1 VSLFAGK
8 YITRHGFK
16 KGILLGL
23 IISCLGCF
31 SMFGAI
37 SFYSFEILLF
47 AFFLLASGNA
57 ILQVGANLYIVLSGG
72 KANSASRL
80 NFTQGFNSL
89 GTTIAPVLATHIL
102 IYLVQFNNRD
112 LVESLDLFEI
122 KSLYIHFPYL
132 IVGVILLFVIAY
144 FIMLRIP
151 QIDISHLAPDNL
163 ITSLRKVHVMHF
175 AQLRLGAFAIF
186 AYVGAEVALSNYL
199 FDFAPGNIA
208 YYWGLMILGRFIG
221 SFLLLKVSPRDL
233 VGYAGCICLSL
244 LLLSVFTTGNF
255 SYLAITCIGLFNSIM
270 FPTIYTLSVNG
281 LGRFSIYGSA
291 VLIMA
296 ISGGAL
302 IPFIVRNFSYV
313 SYEFAFLIV
322 GICYFYIILYGWKL
336 SRYQKKSL

>member
-1 VSLFAGK
+1 
-8 YITRHGFK
+8 
-16 KGILLGL
+16 
-23 IISCLGCF
+23 
-31 SMFGAI
+31 
-37 SFYSFEILLF
+37 
-47 AFFLLASGNA
+47 
-57 ILQVGANLYIVLSGG
+57 
-72 KANSASRL
+72 
-80 NFTQGFNSL
+80 
-89 GTTIAPVLATHIL
+89 
-102 IYLVQFNNRD
+102 
-112 LVESLDLFEI
+112 
-122 KSLYIHFPYL
+122 
-132 IVGVILLFVIAY
+132 
-144 FIMLRIP
+144 
-151 QIDISHLAPDNL
+151 
-163 ITSLRKVHVMHF
+163 
-175 AQLRLGAFAIF
+175 
-186 AYVGAEVALSNYL
+186 
-199 FDFAPGNIA
+199 
-208 YYWGLMILGRFIG
+208 MILGRFIG